1 MRFLLVRDKPT
12 KPSLLLPLVAGL
24 RKLWKMVPQYDRM
37 PDVPDSDDDMNDVQD
52 DGDVPT
58 SLSTVFEKGM
68 IFWGPVIPNLRC
80 CPWMCRER
88 APF

>member
-68 IFWGPVIPNLRC
+68 IFGGPPSYRT
-80 CPWMCRER
+80 
-88 APF
+88 